1 MIKDRKIFGKSSY
14 SYNLTDLTALQTSSY
29 GWLIKEGIKE
39 LLEEVSPIE
48 DLTGKNFELHFLDCR
63 IGEPKYTTEQAIEK
77 GTSYSAPL
85 KARTRLIN
93 KETGETL
100 EQEVYLGDLPL
111 MTSSGTFIINGVE
124 RVIVSQLTRS
134 PGVFYTSEIDPA
146 TGKPFFRGEL
156 RATRGSWLEFET
168 SKQGVLSVRIDR
180 KRRITATTLLRTI
193 GYPTNEKILEEFAD
207 VDTGDHQYIK
217 ATLEKDPTTNPEE
230 AYLEIYHKMRP
241 GDPVILE
248 NAKALLANLF
258 FNPRRYSLGKVGRY
272 KLNKRL
278 NLNIPNNPDHWILQ
292 SEDIANSLKDLIKLN
307 NGSGKADDIDHLAN
321 RRVRAVGELVQNTL
335 RVGFLQIERVIR
347 ERMSMSYDQAT
358 VTPASLVNSRPIV
371 ARLNEFF
378 ASSQLSQFMDQ
389 INSLA
394 ELEHLR
400 RLSVMGP
407 GGLTRER
414 ASFSAHDINNS
425 QYGRICAIKSPEG
438 PNIGLIN
445 HLALTGRI
453 NEYGFLEAPYRK
465 VVKEKDSKVRLTNDL
480 VWIMADDEEKY
491 YVTHATVATDKKGY
505 ITDTRVPLRYDGTF
519 ISGPSSLIDLV
530 EVAPWQIVGASA
542 SLIPF
547 LAHDDA
553 NRALMGANMQCQ
565 AVPLVNPSSPIVGTG
580 METSIAKN
588 IGRVATSPTDGEVTF
603 VDANKILIKDKDKK
617 ENEIKI
623 SKFVKSNQNTCYS
636 QRPNV
641 SIGQKIKK
649 DDLIIDGP
657 VTADGELAL
666 GKNLIVAYMSWEGY
680 GYEDSII
687 ISERLVTDDVLTSI
701 HIEEYSCSVTET
713 KLGPEETTRDIP
725 NVGEEA
731 LANLDEQGIVYIGAE
746 VGPNDI
752 LVGKIT
758 PKGET
763 ELTAEE
769 RLLRAIFG
777 EKAREIRDTSLRM
790 PHGERG
796 TVVDIKVLSR
806 DSGDELEPGVQ
817 RLIRVKVA
825 QTRKV
830 TVGDKLAGR
839 HGNKGVISKVVP
851 IEDMPYL
858 DDGTPV
864 DVIISPLSVIS
875 RMNLGQ
881 LLECHLGWAAQK
893 MGYKVAVPSFGG
905 FREEDLQDAL
915 KNALLSGD
923 GKVTLY
929 DGKTGEPYKE
939 KVAVGIGYIMKLV
952 HMVDEKVHARSTGPY
967 SLVTQQPLGGKAQMG
982 GQRLGEMEVW
992 ALESYGAAHSL
1003 QEMLTIKSDDV
1014 VGRAKT
1020 FEAIIKGTDIPE
1032 SSVPESF
1039 KVLIKE
1045 LNGLA
1050 LKVELLGAKITKE
1063 ETTEKEL
1070 AKEEVA
1076 TKKAE
1081 ELALASGSTIV
1092 AEGKEFI
1099 SGEGSFEVEKVKES

>member
-14 SYNLTDLTALQTSSY
+14 FYNLTDLTALQTFSY

-258 FNPRRYSLGKVGRY
+258 FNPRRYSLGRVGRY

-292 SEDIANSLKDLIKLN
+292 SEDIANSLKGLIKLN

-465 VVKEKDSKVRLTNDL
+465 VVKEKDSKVRLTDDL

-491 YVTHATVATDKKGY
+491 YVTHATVTTDKKGY
-505 ITDTRVPLRYDGTF
+505 ITDTRVPLRYNGTF

-580 METSIAKN
+580 MEISIAKN
-588 IGRVATSPTDGEVTF
+588 TGRVGTSPTDGEVTF
-603 VDANKILIKDKDKK
+603 VDANKIVIKDKGKK

-858 DDGTPV
+858 DDGTPI

-915 KNALLSGD
+915 KDALLSGD

-929 DGKTGEPYKE
+929 DGKTGESYKE

-1045 LNGLA
+1045 LNGLG
-1050 LKVELLGAKITKE
+1050 LKVELLGAKIAKE
-1063 ETTEKEL
+1063 ETTERQL
-1070 AKEEVA
+1070 VKEEVA

-1099 SGEGSFEVEKVKES
+1099 SSEGSFEVEKVKES

>member
-146 TGKPFFRGEL
+146 TGKPLFRGEL

-258 FNPRRYSLGKVGRY
+258 FNPRRYSLGRVGRY

-292 SEDIANSLKDLIKLN
+292 SEDIANSLKGLIKLN

-465 VVKEKDSKVRLTNDL
+465 VVKEKDSKVRLTDDL

-491 YVTHATVATDKKGY
+491 YVTHATVTIDKKGY

-519 ISGPSSLIDLV
+519 ISGSSSLIDLV
-530 EVAPWQIVGASA
+530 EVAPWQIIGASA

-580 METSIAKN
+580 MEISIAKN
-588 IGRVATSPTDGEVTF
+588 TGRVGTSPTDGEVTF
-603 VDANKILIKDKDKK
+603 VDANKIVIKDKGKK

-806 DSGDELEPGVQ
+806 NSGDELEPGVQ

-915 KNALLSGD
+915 KNALLSVD

-1045 LNGLA
+1045 LNGLG
-1050 LKVELLGAKITKE
+1050 LKVELLGAKIAKE
-1063 ETTEKEL
+1063 ETTERQL
-1070 AKEEVA
+1070 VKEEVA

-1099 SGEGSFEVEKVKES
+1099 SSEGSFEVEKVKES